1 MISFTNI
8 TGLAGCA
15 LAIAAA
21 CVRVPGISYLSRNRR
36 TWLLAV
42 VFVAALVPFHGLPL
56 AAYVRGATGDLSVP
70 TLLLL
75 AAAILRF
82 LSGGHAN
89 KESIEPRFCRGK
101 GRRALLLLIVL
112 AAVALY
118 PMALGWGGF
127 DPYRSG
133 YGSPWLLAL
142 LLAAAMAAIFLG
154 LPEIA
159 YAVTLAVL
167 AWGAGWYE
175 SGNLWD
181 YLLDPLV
188 AVYAAGS
195 LALYS
200 VSGLSGRRA
209 NKTV

>member
-1 MISFTNI
+1 MISLTGI

-21 CVRVPGISYLSRNRR
+21 CTQAPGVSHLSRKTRA
-36 TWLLAV
+36 WLLAAL
-42 VFVAALVPFHGLPL
+42 FVAVLVPFDGLPA
-56 AAYVRGATGDLSVP
+56 AAYLRGASGDLSIT

-75 AAAILRF
+75 VVEILRF

-89 KESIEPRFCRGK
+89 AEFPRFFREK
-101 GRRALLLLIVL
+101 GRRALLLLVVL
-112 AAVALY
+112 AAAALY

-127 DPYRSG
+127 DPYRLG
-133 YGSPWLLAL
+133 YGSPWFLAALLAL
-142 LLAAAMAAIFLG
+142 ALAAIFLD

-159 YAVTLAVL
+159 YAVALAVL
-167 AWGAGWYE
+167 AWGLGWYE
-175 SGNLWD
+175 SNNLWD

-188 AVYAAGS
+188 AVYAAVS
-195 LALYS
+195 LVLHSAS
-200 VSGLSGRRA
+200 TLSGRRA

>member
-1 MISFTNI
+1 MISFTGI

-15 LAIAAA
+15 LALTAV
-21 CVRVPGISYLSRNRR
+21 CVQLPGVSHLSRKKRA
-36 TWLLAV
+36 WLLAA
-42 VFVAALVPFHGLPL
+42 VFVAVLVPFDGLP
-56 AAYVRGATGDLSVP
+56 AAGYLRGVTGDLSIP

-89 KESIEPRFCRGK
+89 EEFPRFCWGK

-112 AAVALY
+112 AAAALY
-118 PMALGWGGF
+118 PMALGWGSF
-127 DPYRSG
+127 DPYRLG
-133 YGSPWLLAL
+133 YGSPWFLAVLLAL
-142 LLAAAMAAIFLG
+142 AMAAIFLG
-154 LPEIA
+154 LSEIA

-167 AWGAGWYE
+167 AWGVGWYE
-175 SGNLWD
+175 SNNLWD

-188 AVYAAGS
+188 AVYAAVS

-200 VSGLSGRRA
+200 ASKLSGRHA